1 MDTLDNDTTNLICEQ
16 LSTFDRLRLYN
27 VLDIPRPTQFHVSSK
42 LLASKELRG
51 IKGLMMRV
59 ITKDQYF
66 RYDIDRFYEED
77 GFIPCDQTASF
88 IKEQLKIDNYEP
100 CFQLTKLLQ
109 KHFEIE
115 PWSCLS
121 YPNEGLSNGPT
132 KLLQKPSSY
141 HIGGPHKD
149 IRMIYWQLA
158 FVQSHGYS
166 DAWHDDEDNP
176 RRTGLNCI
184 DELIQDMLGTLNDY
198 YNETFNDP
206 SDYYFTEY
214 YIDSDDE
221 TNYPE
226 NNIEYIHEWY
236 VYDSDND
243 NQYGSDIET
252 EAYFR
257 GLRPDSNRE
266 YYNYCEDSDSD
277 SDQDPIETIIA
288 ETVTMT
294 LE

>member
-1 MDTLDNDTTNLICEQ
+1 MDTLDIDTANLICEQ

-51 IKGLMMRV
+51 NKGLMMRA
-59 ITKDQYF
+59 ITTPDQYF

-77 GFIPCDQTASF
+77 GFIPCHQTASF

-115 PWSCLS
+115 PWSFENR
-121 YPNEGLSNGPT
+121 YE
-132 KLLQKPSSY
+132 KLLQKQKPSSY

-166 DAWHDDEDNP
+166 DAWVENDYFGIP
-176 RRTGLNCI
+176 RRTPAGLNCI
-184 DELIQDMLGTLNDY
+184 DELIQDMMETLNEY
-198 YNETFNDP
+198 FNETFNDH
-206 SDYYFTEY
+206 SDYYFNDY
-214 YIDSDDE
+214 YGYIDTDD
-221 TNYPE
+221 
-226 NNIEYIHEWY
+226 
-236 VYDSDND
+236 D
-243 NQYGSDIET
+243 YGSDIEN
-252 EAYFR
+252 EAYTL
-257 GLRPDSNRE
+257 GLRPDSDG
-266 YYNYCEDSDSD
+266 NYCGDYCSGSGSDSD
-277 SDQDPIETIIA
+277 SDQEPIKTIIA
-288 ETVTMT
+288 KTVTMT